1 MSLLFTEPIVLFNGT
16 MTCKDEDMG
25 PHTSISIN
33 NKKVVVEVS
42 NCSNSSYK
50 AYKVGRIRGDLLQW
64 RSGLK
69 GVRYGMGKAPRI
81 ALNDEGYVVEVDE
94 ETDGKISSRVG
105 IVHASNM
112 MLWTE
117 GVVFTSGSNPS
128 IALRHRTAIVAFKRD
143 NNAFYRIGTVDT
155 ADRSIVWSTQ
165 EHRFISGASD
175 LSIASNYDGTI
186 VAIYTKQMV
195 TSAISP
201 LYVMV
206 GELNGSSKK
215 IFFSSIM
222 SSSQN
227 LTVGTC
233 PSVAVSRGNNVTLVS
248 VQTGIQRKI
257 KYKLG
262 LVKKGATSNARDVVW
277 STEDGVLEFPSKSAS
292 VAMNDKGTVLVSHS
306 LNEECLCH
314 IGRVFHETTI

>member
-1 MSLLFTEPIVLFNGT
+1 

-42 NCSNSSYK
+42 SCSNSSYK

-64 RSGLK
+64 QSGLK
-69 GVRYGMGKAPRI
+69 GVRYGSGKAPRI
-81 ALNDEGYVVEVDE
+81 ALNDEGYIVEVDE
-94 ETDGKISSRVG
+94 EMDGKISCRVG

-112 MLWTE
+112 MIWTE
-117 GVVFTSGSNPS
+117 GVVFTSGYNPS
-128 IALRHRTAIVAFKRD
+128 IAVRHRTVIAAFKRD
-143 NNAFYRIGTVDT
+143 DNAFYRIGNVDT
-155 ADRSIVWSTQ
+155 MDRSIVWSTQ
-165 EHRFISGASD
+165 EHRFINGASD
-175 LSIASNYDGTI
+175 LSIASNYDGT
-186 VAIYTKQMV
+186 VVVVYTKQMV

-206 GELNGSSKK
+206 GELDGKSKK

-248 VQTGIQRKI
+248 IQHKTGIQRKI

-262 LVKKGATSNARDVVW
+262 LVKKGPKASNARDVVW
-277 STEDGVLEFPSKSAS
+277 SKEDGVLEFPSTSAS

-306 LNEECLCH
+306 LKEECFCH

>member
-1 MSLLFTEPIVLFNGT
+1 

-25 PHTSISIN
+25 SHTSISVN

-42 NCSNSSYK
+42 SCSNSSYK
-50 AYKVGRIRGDLLQW
+50 SYKVGRLRGDLLQW
-64 RSGLK
+64 QSGLR
-69 GVRYGMGKAPRI
+69 GVRYGTGKAPRI

-94 ETDGKISSRVG
+94 ETDGKISCRVG
-105 IVHASNM
+105 IMHTSNVM
-112 MLWTE
+112 IWTE

-128 IALRHRTAIVAFKRD
+128 IALCHRTVITAFKRGD
-143 NNAFYRIGTVDT
+143 NAFYRIGTVDT
-155 ADRSIVWSTQ
+155 IDRSIVWSTQ

-175 LSIASNYDGTI
+175 LSLASNEDGTV

-206 GELNGSSKK
+206 GELDGKSKR

-227 LTVGTC
+227 LTVGKC

-248 VQTGIQRKI
+248 IQQKTGIQRKI

-262 LVKKGATSNARDVVW
+262 LVKKGPTSNARDVVW
-277 STEDGVLEFPSKSAS
+277 SSEDGLLEFSSRSAS

-306 LNEECLCH
+306 LNEECFCH